1 MGRLGMATMTHATL
15 PPAQWS
21 KQVEPYLHHLSPQE
35 NHPEIRGQ
43 TQADPLAAQLVKLK
57 EGPWGWPL
65 AALWVIFH
73 RL

>member
-1 MGRLGMATMTHATL
+1 MATITHATL

-57 EGPWGWPL
+57 ELGVATPP
-65 AALWVIFH
+65 
-73 RL
+73 